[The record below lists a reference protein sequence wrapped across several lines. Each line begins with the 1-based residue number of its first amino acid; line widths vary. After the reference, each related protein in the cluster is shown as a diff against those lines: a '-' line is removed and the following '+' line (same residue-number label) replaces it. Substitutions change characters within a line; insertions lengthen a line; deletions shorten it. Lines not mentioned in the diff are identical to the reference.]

1 MPGKRLAEIVFGE
14 ADAAAKAG
22 CILDTDVLCGR
33 RSCNCNKRA
42 DGSIRFAVYGHA
54 DVQRKL
60 HRRTAY
66 AARLS
71 QQFEARR
78 GRTGGQRRC
87 NRLAVTF
94 ASECGYPLAVGFPS
108 DIRAAAEVFAPFAV
122 CLITAVDRGGNNGRA
137 AAVTT
142 AGAALTAIL

>member
-1 MPGKRLAEIVFGE
+1 MFSG
-14 ADAAAKAG
+14 
-22 CILDTDVLCGR
+22 
-33 RSCNCNKRA
+33 SCTEEP
-42 DGSIRFAVYGHA
+42 
-54 DVQRKL
+54 L
-60 HRRTAY
+60 T
-66 AARLS
+66 

-137 AAVTT
+137 ARRDDRRG
-142 AGAALTAIL
+142 GADGNFIGF